1 MKKVPLSILLLLYAG
16 VLSVAQSVIINY
28 KNGEVLDIDL
38 SLVESIT
45 FEEAENHEWVDLGLP
60 SGTLW
65 ATCNIR
71 VWRLLCLGRDRD

>member
-1 MKKVPLSILLLLYAG
+1 MKKIPLSILLLLYAG
-16 VLSVAQSVIINY
+16 VLRVAQSVIINY

-60 SGTLW
+60 SGTLG
-65 ATCNIR
+65 AS
-71 VWRLLCLGRDRD
+71 